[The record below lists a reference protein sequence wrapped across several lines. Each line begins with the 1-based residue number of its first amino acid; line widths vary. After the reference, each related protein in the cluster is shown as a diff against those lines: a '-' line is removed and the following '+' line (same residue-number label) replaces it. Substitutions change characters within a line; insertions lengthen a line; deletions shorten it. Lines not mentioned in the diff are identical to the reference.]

1 LLLRYLICLQLF
13 SEADARL
20 AIEQPEPKNS
30 PWYRLGNQRGQLI
43 DTQVERL
50 HLSLKN
56 IGNYLSDQGRLP
68 FSYRGIEHSC
78 RDGELTQSKKDVKG
92 YWCEVESEL
101 PLEFWLSKYEVAYAL
116 PQLEFL
122 HWSKSIR
129 ALTGGGYLDACE
141 AYAKLLPPVIHAKPT
156 IEYQRP
162 SLKQGVIV

>member
-1 LLLRYLICLQLF
+1 MRYLICLQLF
-13 SEADARL
+13 SEVDARP
-20 AIEQPEPKNS
+20 AIECAEPQSS
-30 PWYRLGNQRGQLI
+30 PWYRAGSQRGQLI

-50 HLSLKN
+50 YLSLKN

-68 FSYRGIEHSC
+68 FSYRGLENRY
-78 RDGELTQSKKDVKG
+78 RDGELMQSKKDVKG
-92 YWCEVESEL
+92 YWCEVESKL

-141 AYAKLLPPVIHAKPT
+141 AYANVLLPVIHDKPT

-162 SLKQGVIV
+162 NLKQSLTA

>member
-1 LLLRYLICLQLF
+1 MRYLICLQLF
-13 SEADARL
+13 SEVDARP
-20 AIEQPEPKNS
+20 AIERAEPQGS
-30 PWYRLGNQRGQLI
+30 PWYRAGSQRGQLI

-50 HLSLKN
+50 YLSLKN

-68 FSYRGIEHSC
+68 FSYRGLENRY
-78 RDGELTQSKKDVKG
+78 RDGELMQSKKDVKG

-122 HWSKSIR
+122 NWSKSIR

-141 AYAKLLPPVIHAKPT
+141 AYANVLLPVIHGKPT

-162 SLKQGVIV
+162 NIKQSLTA

>member
-1 LLLRYLICLQLF
+1 LF
-13 SEADARL
+13 SEVDARP
-20 AIEQPEPKNS
+20 AIECAEPQSS
-30 PWYRLGNQRGQLI
+30 PWYRAGSQRGQLI

-50 HLSLKN
+50 YLSLKN

-68 FSYRGIEHSC
+68 FAYRGLENRY
-78 RDGELTQSKKDVKG
+78 RDGELMQSKKDVKG
-92 YWCEVESEL
+92 YWCEVESKL

-141 AYAKLLPPVIHAKPT
+141 AYANVLLPVIHDKPT

-162 SLKQGVIV
+162 NLKQSLTA